1 MSNKQ
6 VLNNLTDNEIQL
18 LYIIRNLK
26 PFSKL
31 QISCPKR
38 GELRWELS
46 TVDVGTFAID
56 IVVDTDL

>member
-6 VLNNLTDNEIQL
+6 VLNNLTDSEIQL
-18 LYIIRNLK
+18 LYLIRGLK

-46 TVDVGTFAID
+46 TVDVGTVSID
-56 IVVDTDL
+56 IILNTDL